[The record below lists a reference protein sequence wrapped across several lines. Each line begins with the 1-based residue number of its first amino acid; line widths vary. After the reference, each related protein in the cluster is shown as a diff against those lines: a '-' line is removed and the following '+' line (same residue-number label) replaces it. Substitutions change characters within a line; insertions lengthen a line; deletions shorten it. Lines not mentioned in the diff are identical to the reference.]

1 MFKVAKQQ
9 QTYPILENRT
19 LNTGRT
25 YLHISDP
32 IKKSFL

>member
-19 LNTGRT
+19 VTTDRINIHMKYFKIMLG
-25 YLHISDP
+25 
-32 IKKSFL
+32 